1 MLSFDAVVCVIA
13 KSFLRHSRICRVEE
27 KRQVHHIGVL
37 YGYIVMRTRSDIHS
51 DGVLIIGHIG

>member
-13 KSFLRHSRICRVEE
+13 KSFLRHSWICRVEE
-27 KRQVHHIGVL
+27 KRQVHHIHVL
-37 YGYIVMRTRSDIHS
+37 YGYVVMGTGSGKYS

>member
-27 KRQVHHIGVL
+27 KRQVHHIDVL
-37 YGYIVMRTRSDIHS
+37 YGYVVMGTGSDIHP
-51 DGVLIIGHIG
+51 DGVLIIGHID

>member
-27 KRQVHHIGVL
+27 KRQVHHIDVL
-37 YGYIVMRTRSDIHS
+37 YGYVVMGTGSDIHP